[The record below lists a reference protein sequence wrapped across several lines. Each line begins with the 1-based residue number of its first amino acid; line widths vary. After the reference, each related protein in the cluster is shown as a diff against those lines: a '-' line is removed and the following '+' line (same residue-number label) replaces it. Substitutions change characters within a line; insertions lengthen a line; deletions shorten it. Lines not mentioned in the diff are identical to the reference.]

1 MDKKNVQNQTRRN
14 TFGKNARGYN
24 INGPK
29 GLKERDDSAP
39 QENYQDVP
47 KMVQLDTRSPP
58 P

>member
-29 GLKERDDSAP
+29 GLKERDDR
-39 QENYQDVP
+39 
-47 KMVQLDTRSPP
+47 RSKNGAAGHSLATAVTQFILSV
-58 P
+58 